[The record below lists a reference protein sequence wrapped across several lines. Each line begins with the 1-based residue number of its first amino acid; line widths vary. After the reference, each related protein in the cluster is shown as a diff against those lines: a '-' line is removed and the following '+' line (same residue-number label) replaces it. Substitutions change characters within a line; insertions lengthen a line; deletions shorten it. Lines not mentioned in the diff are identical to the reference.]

1 MTNKIKFART
11 ASNFI
16 SRRFLWSK
24 LMEILDFIKTYDSTQ
39 FFGAFVV
46 LFAIIDIIGTLPVVL
61 NLQHNGRTISASRAS
76 IISLCLFI
84 GFMYMGKAF
93 LSLFNLDVSSFAV
106 AGSIIV
112 FILAME
118 MVLDIEIFHSDKAVS
133 NDATFTPV
141 VFPLIAGA
149 GSFTTLLSIRSQYSD
164 FNIILAIIANVIIVY
179 AALKSSRKLEKILS
193 PGIICI
199 FQKAFGIILLSIS
212 VKLFTSNIT
221 IIINEMM
228 QTIG

>member
-1 MTNKIKFART
+1 MEGQMD
-11 ASNFI
+11 
-16 SRRFLWSK
+16 FLAFVK
-24 LMEILDFIKTYDSTQ
+24 EYNTTQ
-39 FFGAFVV
+39 FIGAFVV
-46 LFAIIDIIGTLPVVL
+46 LFAIIDIVGTLPVVM
-61 NLQHNGRTISASRAS
+61 NLQHSGHKVSASRAS
-76 IISLCLFI
+76 IISLILFV

-93 LSLFNLDVSSFAV
+93 LSLFSLDVSSFAV

-118 MVLDIEIFHSDKAVS
+118 MVLDIDIFRKDSSVS

-164 FNIILAIIANVIIVY
+164 FNILLAIFANVAVVY
-179 AALKSSRKLEKILS
+179 VALKLSAKLEKLLS
-193 PGIICI
+193 PGVICI
-199 FQKAFGIILLSIS
+199 FQKAFGIILLSLA

-221 IIINEMM
+221 VLISDMISA
-228 QTIG
+228 